1 MEEIKTYFSVDSR
14 FNNSCWFLIDTDM
27 TLKWK
32 EYHMACVS
40 CHNGLLSSYYNDGF
54 DASNN
59 IKYLKGIDDKLPK
72 PTIQEY
78 IQASQTLKKN
88 GAIYNKKKGT
98 LTKENP

>member
-1 MEEIKTYFSVDSR
+1 MKEIKSYFTVDSR
-14 FNNSCWFLIDTDM
+14 FGGTSWLLIDTDM
-27 TLKWK
+27 TLSLKI
-32 EYHMACVS
+32 YHMACIA
-40 CHNGLLSSYYNDGF
+40 CHTNQLSSYYNDGF
-54 DASNN
+54 DTSNV
-59 IKYLKGIDDKLPK
+59 KYLKGVDDKLPK